1 MPFAPFA
8 VRRLGSSTPPRAR
21 KPGDPAGNRARRGP
35 YSRKT
40 VVPAL
45 ASEHAPSAMKQPYDG
60 DDGAGELSYSIRVGR
75 SNEALFLGGGLE
87 DLIALGC
94 ARNEP
99 FAPFQLEHHTVVCII
114 SAHGG
119 ERRGNLLGQGLLH
132 VAVGGKATVA
142 VARAA
147 PEDPDILVPQLALL
161 SQRRQ
166 GIGAH
171 GASIVVAR
179 LHQRDDTGL
188 SSRPAR
194 WPVLGEGGKGEIL

>member
-1 MPFAPFA
+1 MTATM
-8 VRRLGSSTPPRAR
+8 V
-21 KPGDPAGNRARRGP
+21 
-35 YSRKT
+35 
-40 VVPAL
+40 L
-45 ASEHAPSAMKQPYDG
+45 ANYPTRFG
-60 DDGAGELSYSIRVGR
+60 VGR

-99 FAPFQLEHHTVVCII
+99 FASFQLEHQTVVCII

-119 ERRGNLLGQGLLH
+119 ERRGNLLGQALLH
-132 VAVGGKATVA
+132 VAVGGKAAVA

-147 PEDPDILVPQLALL
+147 PEHPDILVPQLALL

-171 GASIVVAR
+171 GSSIVVAR
-179 LHQRDDTGL
+179 LHQRDDSGL
-188 SSRPAR
+188 SSRLAR
-194 WPVLGEGGKGEIL
+194 WPVL